1 LRAGR
6 RDPARSMCDTTRLC
20 GEPGS
25 TGGQD
30 GGHRGVVAEP
40 QVTGGVVVGA
50 GADAPGGGGEGVVEA
65 VAVAGA
71 PVPGVV
77 EQVGVQVPERVGEA
91 VGGEG
96 AVEVVLPG
104 PEDPVVGAVAGKAT
118 RSSGLVTLCG
128 LTGLAAGALMM
139 LSPTP
144 AGYDELADVDRLGG
158 NLMAAAGPL
167 LAAMMFIASFGLLTL
182 AIALSERDA

>member
-1 LRAGR
+1 
-6 RDPARSMCDTTRLC
+6 M
-20 GEPGS
+20 GEWA
-25 TGGQD
+25 
-30 GGHRGVVAEP
+30 VVAAL
-40 QVTGGVVVGA
+40 V
-50 GADAPGGGGEGVVEA
+50 
-65 VAVAGA
+65 
-71 PVPGVV
+71 
-77 EQVGVQVPERVGEA
+77 
-91 VGGEG
+91 
-96 AVEVVLPG
+96 
-104 PEDPVVGAVAGKAT
+104 VVGAVAGKAT

-182 AIALSERDA
+182 AIVLSERDA

>member
-1 LRAGR
+1 
-6 RDPARSMCDTTRLC
+6 M
-20 GEPGS
+20 GEWA
-25 TGGQD
+25 
-30 GGHRGVVAEP
+30 VVAAL
-40 QVTGGVVVGA
+40 V
-50 GADAPGGGGEGVVEA
+50 
-65 VAVAGA
+65 
-71 PVPGVV
+71 
-77 EQVGVQVPERVGEA
+77 
-91 VGGEG
+91 
-96 AVEVVLPG
+96 
-104 PEDPVVGAVAGKAT
+104 VVGAVAGKAT

-144 AGYDELADVDRLGG
+144 DVDRLGG